1 MEKRDKTI
9 EMRLTKNETAII
21 NVAKNFKIELKSTE
35 MNILSAINNIS
46 GRQMVNNDI
55 NVPNNNQHPY
65 IIQPALSREQYQ
77 QMYEF
82 QS

>member
-1 MEKRDKTI
+1 
-9 EMRLTKNETAII
+9 MRLTKNETAII
-21 NVAKNFKIELKSTE
+21 NVAKNFKIELKSNE